1 MVVLLTI
8 TKTFH
13 IRHAAGNPTPFPP
26 LRSVRAVVFIAREQ
40 SSAFFY
46 SSEAN
51 CTKELIVVLLLSFFG
66 LPSSIARRRP
76 LAPSL
81 GWPCLGPPSSSIA
94 RRRPL
99 ARAVGP
105 LSLAPSIARRRSYN
119 YHINNMIISHHN
131 NHRCDALL
139 SLVAGVT
146 AAVVGT

>member
-46 SSEAN
+46 PSEAN
-51 CTKELIVVLLLSFFG
+51 CTQELIVVLLLSFFG

-94 RRRPL
+94 RRRSPAAAFAIIVTL
-99 ARAVGP
+99 LRCFTKILLLCFHHIYTVQSIKSSSCCCTRACRLMHQVPG
-105 LSLAPSIARRRSYN
+105 
-119 YHINNMIISHHN
+119 M
-131 NHRCDALL
+131 
-139 SLVAGVT
+139 T
-146 AAVVGT
+146 